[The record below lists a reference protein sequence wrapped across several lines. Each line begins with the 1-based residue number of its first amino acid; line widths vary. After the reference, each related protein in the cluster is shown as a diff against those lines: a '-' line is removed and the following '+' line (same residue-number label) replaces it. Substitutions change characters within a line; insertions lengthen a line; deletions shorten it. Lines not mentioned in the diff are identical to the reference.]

1 MGNKEDKNIIGEKEA
16 AESGKYT
23 KTCRRI
29 SSICRDSM
37 PSVL

>member
-1 MGNKEDKNIIGEKEA
+1 MGNKDDKNIIGEKKQQK
-16 AESGKYT
+16 SGKYT